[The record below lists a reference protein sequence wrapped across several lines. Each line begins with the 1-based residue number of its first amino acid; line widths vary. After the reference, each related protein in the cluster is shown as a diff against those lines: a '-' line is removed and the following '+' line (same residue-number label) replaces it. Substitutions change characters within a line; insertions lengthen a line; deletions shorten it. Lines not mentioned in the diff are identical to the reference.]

1 MSSYEIEGGVIME
14 NTKPK
19 SKLKK
24 VLIIIG
30 IIILVI
36 AIGIFILLKLTILK
50 TFPKLKGEPEIGKWY
65 EVDVDDAKSSDG
77 SEWHGNFRK
86 GT

>member
-1 MSSYEIEGGVIME
+1 ME

-24 VLIIIG
+24 VLVIIG

-36 AIGIFILLKLTILK
+36 AIGIFYSSEADISQNI
-50 TFPKLKGEPEIGKWY
+50 PETQ
-65 EVDVDDAKSSDG
+65 
-77 SEWHGNFRK
+77 RR
-86 GT
+86 T